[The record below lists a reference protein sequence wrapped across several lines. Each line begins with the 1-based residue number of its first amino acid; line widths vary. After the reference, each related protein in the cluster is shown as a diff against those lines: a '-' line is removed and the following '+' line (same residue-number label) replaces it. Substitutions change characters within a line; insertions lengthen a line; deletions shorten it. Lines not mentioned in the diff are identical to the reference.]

1 MSQPTEQQFEE
12 LKKRVQNLEVLTSDW
27 QNWKFIT
34 RDSSHKIGVAEGLA
48 TTLQSDV
55 LQLKVDLA
63 HVSRQIS
70 VVIDQQIEAK
80 HQADET
86 NKKLDL
92 ILQLLNK

>member
-1 MSQPTEQQFEE
+1 MNQPT
-12 LKKRVQNLEVLTSDW
+12 V
-27 QNWKFIT
+27 
-34 RDSSHKIGVAEGLA
+34 
-48 TTLQSDV
+48 QSDA

-92 ILQLLNK
+92 ILQILNK